1 MNFRIYKQEDRGH
14 ADHGWLDARHSFS
27 FSSWFNPEL
36 MSFGLLRVLNDDIV
50 APGMGFG
57 MHPHQD
63 MEIITIPLSGSIAH
77 SDNTGGHGII
87 GPGEV
92 QVMSAGTGI
101 MHSEVNGSQTE
112 AVSLFQLW
120 IMPKEIGIKPRYDQR
135 VYDYEKNKNSFVA
148 VASPLESDD
157 ALWINQ
163 DSRVLFGHFESGNE
177 ISYTTIKQGNGLYL
191 MVVYGEAE
199 IAKQKLGRR
208 DAIGVW
214 DTDSIVISTKGNEP
228 VKLLLIDVPM
238 G

>member
-1 MNFRIYKQEDRGH
+1 MNFQIYKQEDRGH
-14 ADHGWLDARHSFS
+14 ADHGWLNARHSFS
-27 FSSWFNPEL
+27 FGSWHNPDL

-77 SDNTGGHGII
+77 RDNTGGHGVIS
-87 GPGEV
+87 PGEV

-101 MHSEVNGSQTE
+101 MHSEVNGSQAE
-112 AVSLFQLW
+112 SVSLFQLW
-120 IMPKEIGIKPRYDQR
+120 IMPKETGIKPRYDQR
-135 VYDYEKNKNSFVA
+135 VYDYESNKNSFVA
-148 VASPLESDD
+148 VASPLETDQ

-163 DSRVLFGHFESGNE
+163 DARVLFGHFDAGKE
-177 ISYTTIKQGNGLYL
+177 ISYTPIQAGNGLYL
-191 MVVYGEAE
+191 MVAEGEAE
-199 IAKQKLGRR
+199 VAGQKLGRR
-208 DAIGVW
+208 DAIGIW
-214 DTDSIVISTKGNEP
+214 DTDSIAISTQGSEP